1 MSQAAV
7 ISLMLVITL
16 WFFLKEYPYVAGLF
30 IPTCALRRR
39 SFKLLV
45 IAAVALGAALA
56 SDGGLARE
64 ISSAGLTEDAGRTVI
79 ITVSALAAVIMLDYF
94 RLPASI
100 ILAALGAMEG
110 IRLAEEGTLNLVR
123 TPFVPAAASALLCA
137 ALAALLYFL
146 LRTILRRSQIHLLRL
161 AIYFRYAVIFAII
174 AVAFAIGMLEGGML
188 SGIAAGALGTRAV
201 TPAAVTALTLPQLAL
216 WRVIGRRCDLR
227 AEYCTEWSTRTV
239 LAITLSIGAVL
250 LLFSRPV
257 LGMPPTPL
265 SPLPLIYAAILGIE
279 TVRRRQLTGRENIY
293 RALAAMLLA
302 PATALGCAYLLCRIA
317 AGGGA
322 ESGSLVYFS
331 IMTGLLLLV
340 FGAVSVSYIAAR
352 RRQEEEMS
360 RIMLRQQQ
368 QLYDNRRAIGDL
380 EIRSMVSENQALHD
394 ALESK
399 RRETMNVALSICEQ
413 KEYLE
418 SLSGLVGE
426 LSKAESAERREELL
440 AELDSSIRHRLS
452 FGQEVDESYFYA
464 QAEAL
469 HKDFTLRLETAFPDL
484 TRQERRLATLLRL
497 GFSSKY
503 IASLMNI
510 TTKSVEIGRYRLRGK
525 LGLGKG
531 DNLVQF
537 IKSI

>member
-1 MSQAAV
+1 MTQAAV

-16 WFFLKEYPYVAGLF
+16 WFFLREYPYVAGLF

-39 SFKLLV
+39 SLKLLV
-45 IAAVALGAALA
+45 LAAVALGAALA
-56 SDGGLARE
+56 ADGEIARD
-64 ISSAGLTEDAGRTVI
+64 IPSCGLTEDAGTTVI
-79 ITVSALAAVIMLDYF
+79 IAVSALAAVTVLEYL
-94 RLPASI
+94 RLPSSI

-110 IRLAEEGTLNLVR
+110 ARLAGGDTLDPIR
-123 TPFVPAAASALLCA
+123 TPFAPAVASALLCA
-137 ALAALLYFL
+137 ALAALLYYL
-146 LRTILRRSQIHLLRL
+146 LRSILRHSQIHLLRL
-161 AIYFRYAVIFAII
+161 AIYFRYGIIFAIV
-174 AVAFAIGMLEGGML
+174 AVALSIGLLAGGML
-188 SGIAAGALGTRAV
+188 SGIATGALGTRAAM
-201 TPAAVTALTLPQLAL
+201 AAGIAALTLPQLTL

-239 LAITLSIGAVL
+239 LALTLSLGAVM

-257 LGMPPTPL
+257 LGMRPTPL
-265 SPLPLIYAAILGIE
+265 SPLPLIYAGILGIE
-279 TVRRRQLTGRENIY
+279 LVRRRRLTERDNVARG
-293 RALAAMLLA
+293 LAAMLLA
-302 PATALGCAYLLCRIA
+302 PAVALVSSYLLYRIA

-322 ESGSLVYFS
+322 GNGSLIYFS

-340 FGAVSVSYIAAR
+340 FGAVSASYIAAQ
-352 RRQEEEMS
+352 RRQKAEMS

-368 QLYDNRRAIGDL
+368 QLYDNRKAIGDL
-380 EIRSMVSENQALHD
+380 EIRSMVSENRALHD

-426 LSKAESAERREELL
+426 LSKAESPERREELL
-440 AELDSSIRHRLS
+440 GELDSSIRHRLS

-484 TRQERRLATLLRL
+484 TRQEKRLATLLRL